1 MTHWDIKPENI
12 LITEDDEI
20 ILIDFGL
27 AREMRSSYF
36 GDTDCGTEGYKA
48 PES

>member
-1 MTHWDIKPENI
+1 M
-12 LITEDDEI
+12 LINDNVKI
-20 ILIDFGL
+20 VDFGL

-36 GDTDCGTEGYKA
+36 GETDCGTEGYKA

>member
-1 MTHWDIKPENI
+1 MIHRDIKPENI
-12 LITEDDEI
+12 LITEFDEI

-27 AREMRSSYF
+27 AREMKTSYL
-36 GDTDCGTEGYKA
+36 GETDCGTEGYKA